1 MAGEVAA
8 CWNSNLNVAQ
18 WCKENEVCVQ
28 IYYRWQKKLFSM
40 GRTQREPRFAE
51 VTPFRAVGNIEVIVR
66 IAGAET
72 GIYRG
77 EEMQLP
83 LRLCSG

>member
-1 MAGEVAA
+1 
-8 CWNSNLNVAQ
+8 
-18 WCKENEVCVQ
+18 
-28 IYYRWQKKLFSM
+28 M
-40 GRTQREPRFAE
+40 GRTQLEPRFAE